1 MTFIA
6 KALLETLQYS
16 QFISDRASLEAT
28 GNDIY
33 IGMQLRS
40 ASRYEQNIFNEA
52 VTEMFSQI
60 DNPKYLLVLKKK
72 GILNYKQSFACPSIL
87 GKKKAMVELFS
98 DNLRGRVGDFEI
110 VYTRN
115 DDGREILLKCK
126 KLSFITQNEKELK
139 RKKKISNFEQ
149 IIRGVQ

>member
-16 QFISDRASLEAT
+16 QFISDRASLGVV
-28 GNDIY
+28 GNDVY
-33 IGMQLRS
+33 IGIQLRS

-52 VTEMFSQI
+52 VTEMFTQI
-60 DNPKYLLVLKKK
+60 DNPKYLLILKKK
-72 GILNYKQSFACPSIL
+72 GKLNYNQSFACPSIL

-98 DNLRGRVGDFEI
+98 DNLKGRVGDFEI

-115 DDGREILLKCK
+115 DEGREMLLKCR
-126 KLSFITQNEKELK
+126 KLSFITENEKELK
-139 RKKKISNFEQ
+139 RRKKISRFE
-149 IIRGVQ
+149 